1 MKYLSES
8 QVLAQVGISRATL
21 FRWQRDGYF
30 PMRRKLG
37 PKRVGW
43 SLADVEAWFA
53 SRPAVG
59 E

>member
-30 PMRRKLG
+30 PMRHKLG

-43 SLADVEAWFA
+43 SQTDVEAWFS
-53 SRPAVG
+53 SRPTVG